1 MGQSTNGINLHNQNL
16 LKICK
21 ILCQFFAEIII
32 YKYRTRYVFK
42 KEKGGGGRSQNIV
55 TERNVEIKIVPTKK
69 RQKMCQFS
77 MKIIIYRQRKSNR
90 AESHFNENRK

>member
-1 MGQSTNGINLHNQNL
+1 M
-16 LKICK
+16 
-21 ILCQFFAEIII
+21 
-32 YKYRTRYVFK
+32 FK

-77 MKIIIYRQRKSNR
+77 MKIIIYR
-90 AESHFNENRK
+90 